1 VVDKLSILLRT
12 SKGQIILHFLH
23 LTEFLRWLF
32 RVYLVFCLLLKSQYM
47 EKVSKTSERLGANM
61 DLKTS
66 NIISGKD
73 VCFIRIY
80 LFIRKEYPTG
90 KHTSTTKPSKT
101 DLKLFTRRF
110 IHCVKLHYKSKS
122 DLILHQD
129 FGSIPTSLM
138 RAGVEP
144 LMTYGVTQWL
154 SQRTTT

>member
-1 VVDKLSILLRT
+1 
-12 SKGQIILHFLH
+12 
-23 LTEFLRWLF
+23 
-32 RVYLVFCLLLKSQYM
+32 M

-90 KHTSTTKPSKT
+90 KHTSTTKSSKT

-110 IHCVKLHYKSKS
+110 IHCFPMCEITLQIKERPYSSPGFWEHPNLTDESRSRAVDDIRCHPVAITTHYNII
-122 DLILHQD
+122 DD
-129 FGSIPTSLM
+129 CGSINSNTNHNKSHS
-138 RAGVEP
+138 
-144 LMTYGVTQWL
+144 MTEEVKYNLDHRVL
-154 SQRTTT
+154 SSQGYKQ